1 MKIIV
6 AEKISASAV
15 AQLQEPGWTVLT
27 PDQVQ
32 GKLLEEHLETAD
44 ALIVRSAVQADA
56 KLLEHAKKLRV
67 IGRAGVGVDNID
79 LEAATHKGIAV
90 MNTPGA
96 NAVAVA
102 EQTLGMMLAMARHLC
117 RADALMHA
125 GKWEKKSLQGTE
137 LRAKTLGIIG
147 LGRIGMEVA
156 RRARAFGME
165 LVAHDPFV
173 SVSVAKEQ
181 GIRLAG
187 LDELYAAAD
196 YITLHVGLTPQTT
209 GMINEASIA
218 KMKKGVRLVNC
229 ARGELVNEAD
239 LAQALQQGKVAAV
252 ALDVFAVEPPKNSP
266 LLALENVVLT
276 PHVGGSTF
284 EAQEA
289 VGVQIA
295 QQVKEYL
302 KHGVIQNAV
311 NVPSVSAEEYAT
323 MQPYILLAERMG
335 AFLAQVS
342 EGSIEEI
349 SIRYSGHIAEWKTEL
364 IRNGAIKGI
373 LNQALEE
380 KANLVNAAAIA
391 DARGLRVLESHK
403 AKASTG
409 GAGSVL
415 SIFLKSSSEEHMV
428 KGAVLHGDAPR
439 LLHVDGIDVE
449 APLERNLIYL
459 RNRDVPGVIGKVG
472 TILGEESINIADF
485 SLGRRAAEKDSAAAA
500 RGDCR
505 GACGRA
511 RGGGSV
517 DETADDSGGAEGEGG
532 KTVLRSSTFEE
543 SHFSPESARNRA
555 PDAGRTNR
563 RRRLLH
569 GYDSAS
575 SRWSLRLSASRA
587 IECIRFCRVTMPI
600 RRWSSTTGMML
611 ELRAVSLRKAEP
623 SESWRRET
631 SKILFIT
638 AWT

>member
-15 AQLQEPGWTVLT
+15 AHLHEPGWTVLT
-27 PDQVQ
+27 ADQLD
-32 GKLLEEHLETAD
+32 GNLPEHLETAD

-56 KLLEHAKKLRV
+56 KLLQHAKKLRV

-102 EQTLGMMLAMARHLC
+102 EQTIGMMLAMARHLC

-125 GKWEKKSLQGTE
+125 GKWEKKSLQGSE
-137 LRAKTLGIIG
+137 LRGKTLGVVG

-156 RRARAFGME
+156 RRGRAVGMG
-165 LVAHDPFV
+165 LIGHDPFV

-181 GIRLAG
+181 GIRLVE
-187 LDELYAAAD
+187 LDEVYAAAD
-196 YITLHVGLTPQTT
+196 YITLHVGLTPQTN
-209 GMINEASIA
+209 GMINQASIA

-239 LAQALQQGKVAAV
+239 LAAALEDGRVGAA
-252 ALDVFAVEPPKNSP
+252 AIDVFVEEPPKNSP
-266 LLALENVVLT
+266 LLAVDNVILT
-276 PHVGGSTF
+276 PHIGGSTL

-295 QQVKEYL
+295 RQVKEYL

-311 NVPSVSAEEYAT
+311 NVPSVSADEYAV
-323 MQPYILLAERMG
+323 MQPYIVLAERMG

-342 EGSIEEI
+342 EGSLEEI

-380 KANLVNAAAIA
+380 KANLVNAATIA
-391 DARGLRVLESHK
+391 DERGLRVLESHK

-415 SIFLKSSSEEHMV
+415 SIFLKTSTEEHMV
-428 KGAVLHGDAPR
+428 KGAVLHGTEAR
-439 LLHVDGIDVE
+439 LLHVDGIDGE
-449 APLERNLIYL
+449 APLERDLIYM

-472 TILGEESINIADF
+472 TILGEGSINIADF
-485 SLGRRAAEKDSAAAA
+485 SLGRRTTETPDQPREAIAVVHVDGCVTDAVLTRL
-500 RGDCR
+500 RG
-505 GACGRA
+505 
-511 RGGGSV
+511 
-517 DETADDSGGAEGEGG
+517 
-532 KTVLRSSTFEE
+532 
-543 SHFSPESARNRA
+543 
-555 PDAGRTNR
+555 
-563 RRRLLH
+563 
-569 GYDSAS
+569 
-575 SRWSLRLSASRA
+575 
-587 IECIRFCRVTMPI
+587 
-600 RRWSSTTGMML
+600 
-611 ELRAVSLRKAEP
+611 
-623 SESWRRET
+623 
-631 SKILFIT
+631 IT
-638 AWT
+638 AVQQAKAVRLF